1 MDKKAYEYYPT
12 RVEFTKYF
20 LSGTLEGMTVT
31 ERMGFITW
39 DDACKWA
46 GGVTMSV
53 KCDYVVLEMRD
64 LQTGVT
70 EKF

>member
-1 MDKKAYEYYPT
+1 MSTVTDLYPC

-20 LSGTLEGMTVT
+20 LSGTLEGMTIT
-31 ERMGFITW
+31 ERMGFVSW

-46 GGVTMSV
+46 GGATMNV
-53 KCDYVVLEMRD
+53 ACPYVVLEMTD